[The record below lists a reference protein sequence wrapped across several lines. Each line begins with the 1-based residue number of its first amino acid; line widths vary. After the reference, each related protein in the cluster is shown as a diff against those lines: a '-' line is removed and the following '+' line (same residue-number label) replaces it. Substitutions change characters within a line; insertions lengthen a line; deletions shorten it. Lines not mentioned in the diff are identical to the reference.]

1 MKKILILLFLLMACG
16 NAASNDVSR
25 ACLELEIIEVE
36 PQGILNVNLSNAEDQ
51 KIKVWKDSNSWGFAR
66 WRVIRIREGKSEI
79 YYQNPERVF
88 TRNIPSYNFAER
100 DKPIKIRL
108 DLNDGEWCKQE
119 NICESIEEKVSP
131 FDRVEFKSSDFLIV
145 IFDVP
150 RTTEA
155 LTLDV
160 WYGVVA
166 ASWSGVPNQN
176 L

>member
-1 MKKILILLFLLMACG
+1 MKKILILFFLLMACG

-88 TRNIPSYNFAER
+88 TRNIPSYNFVER

-119 NICESIEEKVSP
+119 NSCERVEEKTGR
-131 FDRVEFKSSDFLIV
+131 FDRVEFKSSDFLII

-166 ASWSGVPNQN
+166 ASWSGVPNQS

>member
-16 NAASNDVSR
+16 NAASIDASR

-36 PQGILNVNLSNAEDQ
+36 PQGILNVNLSNANDK

-66 WRVIRIREGKSEI
+66 WRVIRIREGKSEV

-88 TRNIPSYNFAER
+88 TRNIPSYNFVER
-100 DKPIKIRL
+100 DKSIKIRL

-119 NICESIEEKVSP
+119 NSCESSEEKISR
-131 FDRVEFKSSDFLIV
+131 FDRVEFKSSDFLII
-145 IFDVP
+145 IFDIP